1 MILLEID
8 NEEGAK
14 YIMWW
19 HTAEGLKHTSRNCGE
34 TDVLQEVGVM
44 YVMLVYRHSSFLSL

>member
-19 HTAEGLKHTSRNCGE
+19 HTAEGLKHTSRNCAGSWGY
-34 TDVLQEVGVM
+34 VCSVG
-44 YVMLVYRHSSFLSL
+44 L